1 MSEKPLAAARE
12 AAPILKLWLLY
23 LVGSSLQNWSAFCN
37 SVVKNSLATADPSV
51 CTNNGPGCDPLT
63 AIYSLSRRT
72 GHIAVFSLCTSNLL
86 DWKGELCL
94 KFHIVILTVSIFES
108 SRFPRNES

>member
-37 SVVKNSLATADPSV
+37 SVVKNSLTTADPSV
-51 CTNNGPGCDPLT
+51 CTNNGPGHDPLT
-63 AIYSLSRRT
+63 AIYSLSRRDWAHSRILAMYKQLAWLE
-72 GHIAVFSLCTSNLL
+72 GGAVFEVLHNNFNCFYL
-86 DWKGELCL
+86 
-94 KFHIVILTVSIFES
+94 
-108 SRFPRNES
+108 